1 MRRLALL
8 AAATFAAAGGGAMAQ
23 EARDSSRVAIVT
35 SDVDRFFALY
45 DDPALAADP
54 DALAAR
60 YLATP
65 SPGLVEFMALRRIT
79 PDRLAAALRAK
90 PAVYRDARGCAAKL
104 DKVRGRLVAATDR
117 LAALYPKAVFPP
129 ITIAIG
135 RASSA
140 GTANAKGLYIGLEM
154 LCAAKFIEADDED
167 RMVHVIAHEYAHVQ
181 QPLAQVDDENATV
194 LHAALVEGAAE
205 FVTERMTGSVA
216 YPLLHQW
223 AAERTTELETAFL
236 AEKGRKGARF
246 ALALQPA
253 GRWRMARRPRLLGGL
268 PHRPGLLRP
277 RARQDAGAARD
288 HRDARPRRLPR
299 GERLGTG
306 RIERF
311 QVGRNRMTTR
321 KTR

>member
-104 DKVRGRLVAATDR
+104 DKVRDR
-117 LAALYPKAVFPP
+117 PARGAL
-129 ITIAIG
+129 
-135 RASSA
+135 S
-140 GTANAKGLYIGLEM
+140 E
-154 LCAAKFIEADDED
+154 
-167 RMVHVIAHEYAHVQ
+167 
-181 QPLAQVDDENATV
+181 
-194 LHAALVEGAAE
+194 
-205 FVTERMTGSVA
+205 
-216 YPLLHQW
+216 
-223 AAERTTELETAFL
+223 
-236 AEKGRKGARF
+236 
-246 ALALQPA
+246 
-253 GRWRMARRPRLLGGL
+253 GGL
-268 PHRPGLLRP
+268 PADHHRHRPRVERGNSECEGALYRP
-277 RARQDAGAARD
+277 RNAVRGEIHRGRRRGSHGTCHRARICACAAAAR
-288 HRDARPRRLPR
+288 A
-299 GERLGTG
+299 G
-306 RIERF
+306 R
-311 QVGRNRMTTR
+311 
-321 KTR
+321 